1 MHLTSR
7 HTISNVLSFSR
18 AHFIL
23 FFFSPFS
30 FLLLNRRRWLK
41 RSTVLAFQRT
51 EGKNNETIYNRSVG
65 FFMIGYKSTVRF
77 LVVTFINHNRFVFSL
92 CPSCCVLAF
101 FWCARDADSDF
112 NHNAIADILNCA
124 KVLRAEFQY
133 KSKCGTYQLIFTFF
147 SFKQITEKETLRMDW
162 QVLRPKDLST
172 SSANNTEW
180 INIKYVWR
188 KLTNQNRN
196 SSHSNCEHVS

>member
-23 FFFSPFS
+23 FFFLSFFFS
-30 FLLLNRRRWLK
+30 SFKQTTLAQTLNGAGI
-41 RSTVLAFQRT
+41 LANR
-51 EGKNNETIYNRSVG
+51 GKKNNETIYNRSVG

-92 CPSCCVLAF
+92 CPSCCVLAFF

-147 SFKQITEKETLRMDW
+147 SFKQITEKETLRM
-162 QVLRPKDLST
+162 VLRPKDLST